1 MNFVFNTVYDMDA
14 LTVMA
19 RAVRKTT
26 HKKRSKRSHIFG
38 LIVIAVAAV
47 VVAVSVMADKF
58 SFNMFI
64 TALAAVVMLMA
75 LVFEDRLNAYFSSKR
90 MIKGSEKA
98 VVTFND
104 DNYISSTEVGTTEF
118 KYDIIEAPKII
129 LRRQVMNLRHY
140 IENPAL
146 LHENRL
152 PPRSLLIPAQKSGI
166 THRNYQVAVSR
177 VTDRE

>member
-38 LIVIAVAAV
+38 LIIIAVAAV

-58 SFNMFI
+58 SFNTFI

-75 LVFEDRLNAYFSSKR
+75 LIYEDRLNAYFASKR

-118 KYDIIEAPKII
+118 KYDIIEAIAKKGDYIVFVLNRRHAQVYDLAAMTNGTPKGFCKF
-129 LRRQVMNLRHY
+129 
-140 IENPAL
+140 IEAKTGL
-146 LHENRL
+146 K
-152 PPRSLLIPAQKSGI
+152 IQKI
-166 THRNYQVAVSR
+166 
-177 VTDRE
+177 